1 MLIPRLLSFVSPAV
15 TWDGFQEDKGL
26 KKMKGRTSGRRYL
39 TAMFFMFFFVYRT
52 GAQPQSK
59 PRKLPPDRSNSM
71 GAPRKLHC
79 PAVHS
84 FDLNT
89 SVRPELVLELV
100 VAALRT

>member
-1 MLIPRLLSFVSPAV
+1 
-15 TWDGFQEDKGL
+15 
-26 KKMKGRTSGRRYL
+26 
-39 TAMFFMFFFVYRT
+39 
-52 GAQPQSK
+52 
-59 PRKLPPDRSNSM
+59 M

>member
-39 TAMFFMFFFVYRT
+39 LRPKASRGSY
-52 GAQPQSK
+52 
-59 PRKLPPDRSNSM
+59 LLIPDRSNST
-71 GAPRKLHC
+71 GAPRKLLC

-89 SVRPELVLELV
+89 SVRPELFLELV
-100 VAALRT
+100 VAALRTHEDHFC